1 MRSVIC
7 IPNHHPNLDFLEN
20 WRILE
25 NETIII
31 VQDIGEKPIVPDGF
45 TDVTIYDHTDIE
57 NDLGENAWIIPTRSS
72 ACRSYAYYK
81 AWQLKPD
88 YILTID
94 NDTAPEDPN
103 WLKKHEGMLQGTTDS
118 RWLKTAAI
126 YTRGFPYDVR
136 QAESIYINH
145 GLWSN
150 VPDLDAPTSLLNPTL
165 RFDPCKESVVVPHG
179 MYYPHCGM
187 NYAWRVEATP
197 FMYFGLQG
205 PDYPFDRMDDIWAG
219 IIAKKI
225 CDHLGY
231 GVRSGLPS
239 VNHQKQSNVFSN
251 LVKEAPG
258 IEVNEYF
265 WRTIDEMELTA
276 STPRGC
282 YIEVAQQLQFDDRH
296 TEYWQRLKQAMIIWA
311 NLFDETPVAH

>member
-7 IPNHHPNLDFLEN
+7 IPNHHDNLNFLEK

-31 VQDIGEKPIVPDGF
+31 VQDIGAKPDIPKGF
-45 TDVTIYDHTDIE
+45 TDVTIYDHNDIE
-57 NDLGENAWIIPTRSS
+57 ADLGADAWIIPHKSS

-94 NDTAPEDPN
+94 NDTAPEDEL
-103 WLKKHEGMLQGTTDS
+103 WLKKHEGMLQGTTDH
-118 RWLKTAAI
+118 RWVSTAQM
-126 YTRGFPYDVR
+126 YTRGFPYATR
-136 QAESIYINH
+136 QADGIYINH

-150 VPDLDAPTSLLNPTL
+150 VPDLDAPTSLLNPKL
-165 RFDPCKESVVVPHG
+165 RFDPCKNSQVIPYG

-187 NYAWRVEATP
+187 NYAWRAEITP
-197 FMYFGLQG
+197 IMYFGLQG
-205 PDYPFDRMDDIWAG
+205 PAYPFDRMDDIWAG

-239 VNHQKQSNVFSN
+239 VNHQKQSDVFSN
-251 LVKEAPG
+251 LIKEAPG
-258 IEVNEYF
+258 IQVNEYF
-265 WRTIDEMELTA
+265 WRVIDKMALA
-276 STPRGC
+276 SDNPVDC
-282 YIEVAQQLQFDDRH
+282 FVEIAQQLEFDDGY
-296 TEYWQRLKQAMIIWA
+296 TDYWRTLSRAMIAWA
-311 NLFDETPVAH
+311 NLFR